1 VGQQR
6 PGVDHDGSRA
16 EQKRPVGQRRKAEQL
31 MRRRSLFAAFA
42 DAADG
47 VVHALAEQPN
57 FRIQIVIATIAVA
70 LAFALRFDVLQWI
83 VLILTIGFVLA
94 AELFNTCLEHVV
106 DLIMP
111 DTHPLARAAK
121 HAGAAAVLAASIA
134 AAMVG
139 IVLYWQALAVLLRAR
154 S

>member
-1 VGQQR
+1 
-6 PGVDHDGSRA
+6 
-16 EQKRPVGQRRKAEQL
+16 

-47 VVHALAEQPN
+47 LVHAVAEQPN
-57 FRIQIVIATIAVA
+57 FRIQLVLAAIAIV
-70 LAFALRFDVLQWI
+70 LAFVLRFDSMQWI

-121 HAGAAAVLAASIA
+121 HAGAAAVLASSIA
-134 AAMVG
+134 AAVVG
-139 IVLYWQALAVLLRAR
+139 IVLYGQALAVLLRTR
-154 S
+154 G

>member
-1 VGQQR
+1 M
-6 PGVDHDGSRA
+6 
-16 EQKRPVGQRRKAEQL
+16 RK
-31 MRRRSLFAAFA
+31 RSLFAAFA

-47 VVHALAEQPN
+47 LVHAFAEQPN
-57 FRIQIVIATIAVA
+57 FRIQLGLAVIAI
-70 LAFALRFDVLQWI
+70 LAGVALRFGQWQWI
-83 VLILTIGFVLA
+83 TLLLTIGFVLA

-134 AAMVG
+134 ATAVG
-139 IVLYWQALAVLLRAR
+139 LILYGQALAAMLRPHG
-154 S
+154 

>member
-1 VGQQR
+1 MA
-6 PGVDHDGSRA
+6 HDGSRA
-16 EQKRPVGQRRKAEQL
+16 GRKSPTGQRRNNGPHI

-47 VVHALAEQPN
+47 LVHAVAEQPN
-57 FRIQIVIATIAVA
+57 FRVQIVLAAIAVA
-70 LAFALRFDVLQWI
+70 LAFLLRFGATQWM

-121 HAGAAAVLAASIA
+121 HAGAAAVLASSIA
-134 AAMVG
+134 AAVVG
-139 IVLYWQALAVLLRAR
+139 VVLYGQALATFLRSR
-154 S
+154 G

>member
-1 VGQQR
+1 
-6 PGVDHDGSRA
+6 
-16 EQKRPVGQRRKAEQL
+16 
-31 MRRRSLFAAFA
+31 MRRRSLLAAFA

-47 VVHALAEQPN
+47 IFHAFIDQPN
-57 FRIQIVIATIAVA
+57 FRIQLVIALIAA
-70 LAFALRFDVLQWI
+70 ICAFALRFDQIQWAVL
-83 VLILTIGFVLA
+83 VLTIGFVLA

-134 AAMVG
+134 AAAVG
-139 IVLYWQALAVLLRAR
+139 AVLYGQALLTWLRTHG
-154 S
+154 

>member
-1 VGQQR
+1 
-6 PGVDHDGSRA
+6 
-16 EQKRPVGQRRKAEQL
+16 

-42 DAADG
+42 DATDG
-47 VVHALAEQPN
+47 IFHAFLDQPN
-57 FRIQIVIATIAVA
+57 FRIQLGIAVIALIA
-70 LAFALRFDVLQWI
+70 AFVLRFDEVQW
-83 VLILTIGFVLA
+83 VALLLTIGFVLA

-134 AAMVG
+134 AAAVG
-139 IVLYWQALAVLLRAR
+139 AVLYGQALSAWLRAR
-154 S
+154 G

>member
-1 VGQQR
+1 
-6 PGVDHDGSRA
+6 
-16 EQKRPVGQRRKAEQL
+16 

-47 VVHALAEQPN
+47 LVHALAEQPN
-57 FRIQIVIATIAVA
+57 FRIQICIAVIAIA
-70 LAFALRFDVLQWI
+70 LAFVLHFEVMQWI
-83 VLILTIGFVLA
+83 ALILTIGFVLA

-134 AAMVG
+134 AAVVG
-139 IVLYWQALAVLLRAR
+139 IVLYGQALAVLLRAR
-154 S
+154 G

>member
-1 VGQQR
+1 VGKSVNA
-6 PGVDHDGSRA
+6 P
-16 EQKRPVGQRRKAEQL
+16 RRKIEQHH

-47 VVHALAEQPN
+47 VIRALAEQPN
-57 FRIQIVIATIAVA
+57 FRIQIVIAVIAIA
-70 LAFALRFDVLQWI
+70 LAVVLHFDVIQWI
-83 VLILTIGFVLA
+83 ALILTIGFVLA

-134 AAMVG
+134 AAAVG
-139 IVLYWQALAVLLRAR
+139 IVLYGQALAVLLRAR
-154 S
+154 G